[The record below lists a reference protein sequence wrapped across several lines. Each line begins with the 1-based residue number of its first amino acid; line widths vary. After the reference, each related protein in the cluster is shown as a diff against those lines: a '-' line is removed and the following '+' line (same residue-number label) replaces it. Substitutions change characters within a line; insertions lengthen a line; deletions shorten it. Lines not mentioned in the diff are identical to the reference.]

1 MIESGK
7 TVKVHYKGTLADG
20 NTFDSSEGRDPM
32 AFELGAEQVIP
43 GFEAAVAEMEI
54 GETKTINLP
63 CAEAY
68 GEHRDEMLGAVP
80 RSSMPEDIELEIGMV
95 LSMESEQG
103 AMPVRVM
110 GFDDEKVDL
119 DANHPLAG
127 EDLTFE
133 LTLVEVE

>member
-7 TVKVHYKGTLADG
+7 NVKVHYKGTLADG
-20 NTFDSSEGRDPM
+20 NTFDSSEGRDPL
-32 AFELGAEQVIP
+32 AFEIGAQQVIP
-43 GFEAAVAEMEI
+43 GFEAAIVEMEV
-54 GETKTINLP
+54 GETKTITLP
-63 CAEAY
+63 SAEAY
-68 GEHRDEMLGAVP
+68 GDHREEMVGAVP
-80 RSSMPEDIELEIGMV
+80 RASMPDDLELEIGMV
-95 LSMESEQG
+95 LSMESDQG

-110 GFDDEKVDL
+110 GFTDEEVQL